1 MKLKKTTKLDHVVFP
16 EDVKLTRIDSDE
28 APLWRSKVDIRK
40 ILRQSIEKKLELE
53 PDERS

>member
-1 MKLKKTTKLDHVVFP
+1 MRLKKTTKLDHVVFP